1 MIDYEYCTK
10 MFKIM
15 KNNQKVEDIC
25 NELKLTTIEFKG
37 LIEILSS
44 MGYDITIQNE
54 NGIDIIKKRNIIKT
68 SKNIKPNINNLNH
81 LKICIVS
88 DTHLCTTIQQLGLL
102 NKVYKEAYKRGITTF
117 LHCGDLL
124 DGDFTK
130 IRPDQNYQLFRRGFD
145 EQVGYAIDM
154 YPHIKGCTT
163 YFIEGS
169 HDQTHVKNGGATPG
183 TWINKLRND
192 MVYLG
197 TPQAKIEFNKVV
209 FMLQHPGGGCARSLS
224 YKPQIAID
232 EMETKEKPNIFLQGH
247 FHKAYGTVYR
257 NVHTFLV
264 PSFMDQSGFMQMNN
278 LKSIIGAY
286 FFDIY
291 SDKLGHIEY
300 FDVEPI
306 NFDIKD
312 IDKFDYKHV
321 KKLTIN

>member
-124 DGDFTK
+124 DGDF
-130 IRPDQNYQLFRRGFD
+130 IQNKTR
-145 EQVGYAIDM
+145 
-154 YPHIKGCTT
+154 
-163 YFIEGS
+163 S
-169 HDQTHVKNGGATPG
+169 
-183 TWINKLRND
+183 KL
-192 MVYLG
+192 
-197 TPQAKIEFNKVV
+197 
-209 FMLQHPGGGCARSLS
+209 
-224 YKPQIAID
+224 
-232 EMETKEKPNIFLQGH
+232 
-247 FHKAYGTVYR
+247 
-257 NVHTFLV
+257 
-264 PSFMDQSGFMQMNN
+264 
-278 LKSIIGAY
+278 SII
-286 FFDIY
+286 
-291 SDKLGHIEY
+291 
-300 FDVEPI
+300 
-306 NFDIKD
+306 
-312 IDKFDYKHV
+312 
-321 KKLTIN
+321 